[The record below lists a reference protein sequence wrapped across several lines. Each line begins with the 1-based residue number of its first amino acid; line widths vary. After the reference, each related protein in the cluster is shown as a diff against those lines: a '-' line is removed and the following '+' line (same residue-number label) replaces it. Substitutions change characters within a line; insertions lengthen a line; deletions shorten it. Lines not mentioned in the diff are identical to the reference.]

1 MDTLL
6 TAGQYAGLITD
17 YIFIRT
23 PLGIAAFT
31 AGFLLSL
38 WHSARSANFNKFF
51 VFAFLSLSVLSL
63 IIVPRRQE
71 DRAPVLF
78 VFVSDMA
85 DAVFKGAVVLEKPF
99 APHRLSFQMRA
110 FIRQGVQE
118 HALKERLAEF
128 LHAHYLPA
136 LGMTD
141 LRVWP
146 GDPQVISHYSSQ
158 AKTEW
163 EGLRRDLLK
172 TLNASASPWPATRE
186 YLSQWT
192 RIPDRDLDDQVLR
205 SLVQYEV
212 GAGSPGPIMTG
223 GETPLLLWK
232 ICGWVLA
239 GFPYIYSIADASL
252 GIVFPFTL
260 LALLATCDL
269 SFLAAYARNF
279 VWIKSWVLGG
289 ALCHFASLALASM
302 QARHAS
308 SASWFWE
315 HPTYAAFGALL
326 LCFMPLMTFFL
337 TRLPMERRMT

>member
-6 TAGQYAGLITD
+6 TAGQYAGSITD
-17 YIFIRT
+17 YLFLKT

-38 WHSARSANFNKFF
+38 WYSARSANFSHFF
-51 VFAFLSLSVLSL
+51 IFAFLSLSILLL
-63 IIVPRRQE
+63 IITPRRQE

-78 VFVSDMA
+78 VFASDMA
-85 DAVFKGAVVLEKPF
+85 DAIFKGAIVLEKPF

-110 FIRQGVQE
+110 FIRQGIQDP
-118 HALKERLAEF
+118 ALKGRLSEF
-128 LHAHYLPA
+128 VHAHFLPV
-136 LGMTD
+136 LGMTG

-172 TLNASASPWPATRE
+172 ILNASASPWPATRE
-186 YLSQWT
+186 YLSQS
-192 RIPDRDLDDQVLR
+192 IKISDGDLDNQALR
-205 SLVQYEV
+205 SFVQHNV
-212 GAGSPGPIMTG
+212 GAYSH
-223 GETPLLLWK
+223 TPLLWK
-232 ICGWVLA
+232 ICGWVFA
-239 GFPYIYSIADASL
+239 AFPNIYAIADASL

-260 LALLATCDL
+260 LALLATCDF

-279 VWIKSWVLGG
+279 IWMKSWILGA
-289 ALCHFASLALASM
+289 ALCHFASLAMASA

-308 SASWFWE
+308 SVFWFWE
-315 HPTYAAFGALL
+315 YPYYAAFGALL
-326 LCFMPLMTFFL
+326 LCSMPLMTFFL
-337 TRLPMERRMT
+337 TRFPMERRMT